1 MTDSRP
7 PGSAHESPEDST
19 AESSHDTRPAHGSG
33 PRRPRKVYLP
43 WWVLTA
49 LGALVGFATAS
60 WPGLVVGGALG
71 FFAWKL
77 K

>member
-1 MTDSRP
+1 MTDTRP
-7 PGSAHESPEDST
+7 PGPAPESPDDAT
-19 AESSHDTRPAHGSG
+19 AASSDDTRPARGSG
-33 PRRPRKVYLP
+33 LRRPRKVYLP

-60 WPGLVVGGALG
+60 WPGMVVGGLLG